1 MNPDE
6 IGQMQRELLERV
18 AADATALGNPITA
31 DELER
36 NFLSTPPLPDGHL
49 EQLIAAQTAA
59 RRALSPVQGNR
70 QQRRAR
76 LAQARRR
83 R

>member
-31 DELER
+31 EELAQH
-36 NFLSTPPLPDGHL
+36 FLSTPAPPDGHL
-49 EQLIAAQTAA
+49 EQLIAAQAA
-59 RRALSPVQGNR
+59 AQRALSPVQGNR
-70 QQRRAR
+70 KQRRAAAAR
-76 LAQARRR
+76 ARRR
-83 R
+83 